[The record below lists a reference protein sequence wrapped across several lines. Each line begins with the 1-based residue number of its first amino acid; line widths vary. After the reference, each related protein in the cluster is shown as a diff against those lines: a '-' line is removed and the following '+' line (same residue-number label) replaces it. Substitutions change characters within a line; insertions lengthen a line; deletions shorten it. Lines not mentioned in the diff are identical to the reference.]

1 MNGSQVQ
8 QDNQDKP
15 VIESRAWL
23 SYILDN
29 YATVDEA
36 VKAIRSDVRLAA
48 AHMPIDYASDT
59 KHIAIEDVSG
69 DSAIIEIDNGK
80 VNIYHDKNYRVMTNP
95 PSYDKQLQNLAKYQN
110 AKRSEIPGGLEA
122 DERLV
127 RASYDLKNLPQP
139 DNKNQAQGFILS
151 VLNNVAYPIGSP
163 AEPSEQQVTDMYAKY
178 SKRPDQNKGIG
189 TYWTAIADL
198 SHAEYHFKS
207 AFAASQVW
215 VPLHD
220 INFSQGQPVRKIAHL
235 NDYAQQGWEALVVIV
250 VLALLVSNDRKKIRP
265 RYIIQ
270 LLVIEA
276 ALAYFFLHS
285 ASGLGVIKHV
295 ADFFAILLAFAA
307 QGSDFV
313 FGGMSNQGL
322 AFIFLGVLCP
332 IIFISALIGIL
343 QHFRILP
350 LVIPRLNGMGK
361 LESFNAVSTLV
372 LGQSENFIAY
382 KGIIADISPRRM
394 YTMAA
399 TAMSTVSMSIV
410 GAYMAMIDAQ
420 YVVAALILN
429 MFSTFIILSIINPY
443 QVDDE
448 PELKLNKL
456 HEEQSFFEM
465 LGEYILAGF
474 KIAMIIAAMLIG
486 FIALIAAVNAIF
498 AAIFAAIFGISFQ
511 QILGYV
517 FYPLAWLIGIP
528 APDALRAG
536 SIMATK
542 LVANE
547 FVAMIELKK
556 IATELSPRGL
566 GILSVFLVSFA
577 NFASIGIV
585 AGAIKGLNERQG
597 QRGFPLWPEAGLRLH
612 AGQPAFGGGCRA
624 GVSKFFV
631 IYFYRFYK

>member
-1 MNGSQVQ
+1 MPQ
-8 QDNQDKP
+8 
-15 VIESRAWL
+15 
-23 SYILDN
+23 IL
-29 YATVDEA
+29 
-36 VKAIRSDVRLAA
+36 
-48 AHMPIDYASDT
+48 
-59 KHIAIEDVSG
+59 
-69 DSAIIEIDNGK
+69 
-80 VNIYHDKNYRVMTNP
+80 
-95 PSYDKQLQNLAKYQN
+95 Q
-110 AKRSEIPGGLEA
+110 
-122 DERLV
+122 
-127 RASYDLKNLPQP
+127 
-139 DNKNQAQGFILS
+139 FI
-151 VLNNVAYPIGSP
+151 
-163 AEPSEQQVTDMYAKY
+163 M
-178 SKRPDQNKGIG
+178 
-189 TYWTAIADL
+189 
-198 SHAEYHFKS
+198 
-207 AFAASQVW
+207 
-215 VPLHD
+215 
-220 INFSQGQPVRKIAHL
+220 
-235 NDYAQQGWEALVVIV
+235 ALVVIIA
-250 VLALLVSNDRKKIRP
+250 LALLVSNNRKKIRL

-270 LLVIEA
+270 LLVIEG

-285 ASGLGVIKHV
+285 ASGLSVIKHV
-295 ADFFAILLAFAA
+295 AGFFDTLLAYAA
-307 QGSDFV
+307 QGSEFV
-313 FGGMSNQGL
+313 FGGMSKDGL

-350 LVIPRLNGMGK
+350 LIIRMVGTLLSKVNGMGK

-382 KGIIADISPRRM
+382 KGIIGDISPRRM

-399 TAMSTVSMSIV
+399 TAMSTVSLSIV
-410 GAYMAMIDAQ
+410 GAYMSMIDAQ

-443 QVDDE
+443 QVEDE

-456 HEEQSFFEM
+456 HEDQSFFEM

-486 FIALIAAVNAIF
+486 FIALISAVNALF
-498 AAIFAAIFGISFQ
+498 SAVLGISFQ

-528 APDALRAG
+528 AEEALKAG

-556 IATELSPRGL
+556 IAAELSPRGL

-585 AGAIKGLNERQG
+585 AGAIKGLNEQQG
-597 QRGFPLWPEAGLRLH
+597 NVVSRFGLKLVYGSTLVSLLSAAIAGLVL
-612 AGQPAFGGGCRA
+612 
-624 GVSKFFV
+624 
-631 IYFYRFYK
+631 